1 MSALRRQA
9 QRRQIDFDF
18 RFTEEGVWFT
28 CDAQEINQMYTNLLT
43 NALRYARS
51 VITLEC
57 RAEHSEILLVVSDDG
72 TGLSETDLPHIF
84 ERFYKGRGGQ
94 HGVRLSIVQSI
105 VELYGGTISVKNKGG
120 ARFEVRL
127 PRR

>member
-1 MSALRRQA
+1 
-9 QRRQIDFDF
+9 
-18 RFTEEGVWFT
+18 
-28 CDAQEINQMYTNLLT
+28 MYTNLLT

-57 RAEHSEILLVVSDDG
+57 RAEHSEILLVVCDDG

-94 HGVRLSIVQSI
+94 HGVGLSIVQSI
-105 VELYGGTISVKNKGG
+105 VELYGGTISVKNQGG